1 MAVDWVA
8 KRDEG
13 RPKRS
18 SPRACNSSRRG
29 PRTRSRDARVVR
41 DDVEADPVERQGEYD
56 GPGRWA
62 TSRRAWLTAFVS
74 LSIRKTRAACALQ
87 TSLDQKEVVA
97 VLGHPAPRRRAVLG
111 RRRSSGHASAP
122 AFSRSTLRRAGRSR
136 RREAGRRTRAN
147 NRRSPLA
154 PTSTTNPDRPRTPFG
169 QRSARV
175 SSGCRVPRCPC
186 SRRHGTLPER
196 NASPNHRDVGSHS
209 ARRSRGSAPRRPSRR
224 RRPARRG
231 RRTPLLRLESPE
243 STWSRPGQLAAAWTR
258 TRDPPRGRISSR
270 P

>member
-1 MAVDWVA
+1 MWRVELGLQNATKA
-8 KRDEG
+8 ARESL
-13 RPKRS
+13 PLA
-18 SPRACNSSRRG
+18 RATSSRRG
-29 PRTRSRDARVVR
+29 PRTRSRDGAGWGHGG
-41 DDVEADPVERQGEYD
+41 DDVEADPVERQE
-56 GPGRWA
+56 RV
-62 TSRRAWLTAFVS
+62 RRAGSVGDVAQKLWLTAFVS

-97 VLGHPAPRRRAVLG
+97 VLGRRAPWRRAVLG

-122 AFSRSTLRRAGRSR
+122 ASSRSTSRRAGRSR

-186 SRRHGTLPER
+186 SRRHGTLPRGTRARTTATWEVIR
-196 NASPNHRDVGSHS
+196 RDEAEADS
-209 ARRSRGSAPRRPSRR
+209 SAPVE
-224 RRPARRG
+224 
-231 RRTPLLRLESPE
+231 T
-243 STWSRPGQLAAAWTR
+243 STTRAAGAKN
-258 TRDPPRGRISSR
+258 PVAAS
-270 P
+270 